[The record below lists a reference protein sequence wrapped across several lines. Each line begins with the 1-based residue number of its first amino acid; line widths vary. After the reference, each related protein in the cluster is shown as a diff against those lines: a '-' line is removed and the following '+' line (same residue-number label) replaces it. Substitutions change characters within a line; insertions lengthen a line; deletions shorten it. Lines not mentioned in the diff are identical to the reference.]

1 MNDGVKDLVGSVD
14 PADAFRLR
22 VRSMLVEELPEDWAG
37 VGRLDHDEARDFAER
52 WRGVLAERGLLAT
65 SWPIEYGGAG
75 LTELEQVVMAEEFA
89 KVGVPTGTMNDLF
102 SITMIGNTILH
113 WGTEEQK
120 QHFLPRILS
129 GEDVWCQGYSEPGA
143 GSDLAALST
152 RAVLDGDEWVINGQK
167 IWTSGGHLA
176 NWIFVLVRTNP
187 DAPKHGGISMLLVP
201 MDQEGVD
208 VRPIRNM
215 GGETDFNEVYFTDA
229 RCPKKNV
236 LGEVDNGWRVAM
248 TLLGFERGE
257 SAATLP
263 IMFRAELERLFD
275 LARENGAVDEPAMR
289 DKLADA
295 YIGNEVMRF
304 LGNDSLARY
313 LAGNPPGPDAA
324 INKLYWSEYHQDV
337 TELALDV
344 LDRESLVAEGRRPT
358 NTIMFQTDD
367 VGAPSTS
374 ASWIITF
381 AISRSGTIYA
391 GTSEI
396 QKSIIGEKLL
406 GLPK

>member
-1 MNDGVKDLVGSVD
+1 MNTRVSPEAEQFRTKVRQFL
-14 PADAFRLR
+14 DA
-22 VRSMLVEELPEDWAG
+22 ELPDGWAG
-37 VGRLDHDEARDFAER
+37 VGELDHEQAEVFAKR
-52 WRGVLAERGLLAT
+52 WRTALAEHGFLAT
-65 SWPIEYGGAG
+65 SWPNEYGGAG
-75 LTELEQVVMAEEFA
+75 LTELEQVVLAEEFA
-89 KVGVPTGTMNDLF
+89 RVGVPTGTMNDLF
-102 SITMIGNTILH
+102 SITMIGNTLLH

-120 QHFLPRILS
+120 RHFLPRILS
-129 GEDVWCQGYSEPGA
+129 GEDVWCQGYSEPGS
-143 GSDLAALST
+143 GSDLASLST

-187 DAPKHGGISMLLVP
+187 QAPPHRGISMLLVP
-201 MDQEGVD
+201 MDQDGVE

-215 GGETDFNEVYFTDA
+215 GGEVDFNEVYFTNA
-229 RCPKKNV
+229 RCPKDNV

-257 SAATLP
+257 AAATLP
-263 IMFRAELERLFD
+263 IMFRSELERLFD
-275 LARENGAVDEPAMR
+275 LARENGAAEDPVMR
-289 DKLADA
+289 DKLADI
-295 YIGNEVMRF
+295 YIANEVMRF
-304 LGNDSLARY
+304 LGEDSLARY
-313 LAGNPPGPDAA
+313 LAGHSPGPDAA
-324 INKLYWSEYHQDV
+324 VSKLWWSEYHKDV

-344 LDRESLVAEGRRPT
+344 LGRESLVAEGRRPT

-367 VGAPSTS
+367 VGAPNTS
-374 ASWIITF
+374 ASWITTAMI
-381 AISRSGTIYA
+381 ARSGTIYA

>member
-1 MNDGVKDLVGSVD
+1 MNTRVSPEAEQFRTKVRQFL
-14 PADAFRLR
+14 DA
-22 VRSMLVEELPEDWAG
+22 ELPDGWAG
-37 VGRLDHDEARDFAER
+37 VGELDHEQAEVFAKR
-52 WRGVLAERGLLAT
+52 WRTALAEHGFLAT
-65 SWPIEYGGAG
+65 SWPTEYGGAG
-75 LTELEQVVMAEEFA
+75 LTELEQVVLAEEFA
-89 KVGVPTGTMNDLF
+89 RVGVPTGTMNDLF
-102 SITMIGNTILH
+102 SITMIGNTLLH

-120 QHFLPRILS
+120 RHFLPRILS
-129 GEDVWCQGYSEPGA
+129 GEDVWCQGYSEPGS
-143 GSDLAALST
+143 GSDLASLST

-187 DAPKHGGISMLLVP
+187 QAPPHRGISMLLVP
-201 MDQEGVD
+201 MDQDGVE

-215 GGETDFNEVYFTDA
+215 GGEVDFNEVYFTNA
-229 RCPKKNV
+229 RCPKDNV

-257 SAATLP
+257 AAATLP
-263 IMFRAELERLFD
+263 IMFRSELERLFD
-275 LARENGAVDEPAMR
+275 LARENGAAEDPVMR
-289 DKLADA
+289 DKLADI
-295 YIGNEVMRF
+295 YIANEVMRF
-304 LGNDSLARY
+304 LGEDSLARY
-313 LAGNPPGPDAA
+313 LAGHSPGPDAA
-324 INKLYWSEYHQDV
+324 VSKLWWSEYHKDV

-344 LDRESLVAEGRRPT
+344 LGRESLVAEGRRPT

-367 VGAPSTS
+367 VGAPNTS
-374 ASWIITF
+374 ASWITT
-381 AISRSGTIYA
+381 AMISRSGTIYA

>member
-1 MNDGVKDLVGSVD
+1 MNTRVSPEAEQFRTKVRQFL
-14 PADAFRLR
+14 DA
-22 VRSMLVEELPEDWAG
+22 ELPDGWAG
-37 VGRLDHDEARDFAER
+37 VGELDHEQAEVFAKR
-52 WRGVLAERGLLAT
+52 WRTALAEHGFLAT
-65 SWPIEYGGAG
+65 SWPTEYGGAG
-75 LTELEQVVMAEEFA
+75 LTELEQVVLAEEFA
-89 KVGVPTGTMNDLF
+89 RVGVPTGTMNDLF
-102 SITMIGNTILH
+102 SITMIGNTLLH

-120 QHFLPRILS
+120 RHFLPRILS
-129 GEDVWCQGYSEPGA
+129 GEDVWCQGYSEPGS
-143 GSDLAALST
+143 GSDLASLST

-187 DAPKHGGISMLLVP
+187 QAPPHRGISMLLVP
-201 MDQEGVD
+201 MDQDGVE

-215 GGETDFNEVYFTDA
+215 GGEVDFNEVYFTDA
-229 RCPKKNV
+229 RCPTDNV

-257 SAATLP
+257 AAATLP
-263 IMFRAELERLFD
+263 IMFRSELERLFD
-275 LARENGAVDEPAMR
+275 LARENGAAEDPVMR
-289 DKLADA
+289 DKLADI
-295 YIGNEVMRF
+295 YIANEVMRF
-304 LGNDSLARY
+304 LGEDSLARY
-313 LAGNPPGPDAA
+313 LAGHSPGPDAA
-324 INKLYWSEYHQDV
+324 VSKLWWSEYHKDV

-344 LDRESLVAEGRRPT
+344 LGRESLVAEGRRPT

-367 VGAPSTS
+367 VGAPNTS
-374 ASWIITF
+374 ASWITT
-381 AISRSGTIYA
+381 AMISRSGTIYA